1 MEIWKTIEGYEG
13 FYEISNLGRVKSL
26 RRIETRKN
34 GTTYPVKESIIA
46 QHADKKGYCRARLRK
61 PGSTKTLLVHRLVA
75 AAFIPNP
82 NGYKEI
88 NHKDECKG
96 NNRADN
102 LEWCDRKYNIHYGT
116 GRKRQA
122 ELQSKK
128 VYQYTM
134 DGDLVKVWNSTK
146 ECGRNGYA
154 QSSVQRCCKG
164 KAKSHIGYKWSY
176 EPL

>member
-1 MEIWKTIEGYEG
+1 MEVWKAIEGYEG

-46 QHADKKGYCRARLRK
+46 QHADKKGDCRARLRK

-82 NGYKEI
+82 NDYKEI

-96 NNRADN
+96 NNSADN
-102 LEWCDRKYNIHYGT
+102 LEWCSRKHNIHYGT
-116 GRKRQA
+116 GLTRRA
-122 ELQSKK
+122 LGLSKK
-128 VYQYTM
+128 VFQYTL
-134 DGDLVKVWNSTK
+134 DGELVKTWNSTR
-146 ECGRNGYA
+146 ECGRSGHCQA
-154 QSSVQRCCKG
+154 RVTDCCNG
-164 KAKSHIGYKWSY
+164 KAKTHHGYKWSY